1 MRSPRDGSGIGIHIF
16 VEEPGITRRPQN
28 LNLQAGELVQ
38 VRSRDEIMDTLGQN
52 MKNRGLH
59 FDVEMV
65 PFCATG
71 TERVLTRVE
80 RIVDEK
86 TGLLIELPNPCLIL
100 DSVTCS
106 GLLSSSRMFC
116 PRNIYPFWREVWLKR
131 VDGPAS

>member
-1 MRSPRDGSGIGIHIF
+1 M
-16 VEEPGITRRPQN
+16 
-28 LNLQAGELVQ
+28 A
-38 VRSRDEIMDTLGQN
+38 TLGPN

-71 TERVLTRVE
+71 TERVLKRVE

-100 DSVTCS
+100 DGVTCS
-106 GLLSSSRMFC
+106 GMLSSSRMFC

>member
-1 MRSPRDGSGIGIHIF
+1 
-16 VEEPGITRRPQN
+16 
-28 LNLQAGELVQ
+28 
-38 VRSRDEIMDTLGQN
+38 

-59 FDVEMV
+59 FDVEMA

-100 DSVTCS
+100 DGVTCS